1 MLEST
6 VLERTMLPSFQQ
18 RKETERLAAST
29 SLHSQ
34 LRLISEAALS
44 LLDQIE
50 SVREEQTT
58 DSDRAAASLYDEVRG
73 LEIRL
78 IRSALSQ
85 TRGHQRK
92 AARLLG
98 VKATTLNAKI
108 KRYKIPFL
116 RGTDRIE
123 PGVRVENEVADQRS

>member
-6 VLERTMLPSFQQ
+6 VIERTMLPAFSQ
-18 RKETERLAAST
+18 RKELERDAAPT
-29 SLHSQ
+29 SLHVQ
-34 LRLISEAALS
+34 LRLIREAALS

-50 SVREEQTT
+50 PLSQEPQVNG
-58 DSDRAAASLYDEVRG
+58 SDEAASLYDEVRR

-78 IRSALSQ
+78 IANALSQ
-85 TRGHQRK
+85 THGHQRK

-108 KRYKIPFL
+108 KRYQIPFL
-116 RGTDRIE
+116 RGAASSK
-123 PGVRVENEVADQRS
+123 PAVRVENEVDG

>member
-18 RKETERLAAST
+18 RKETERLAASA

-50 SVREEQTT
+50 SVREEQKT
-58 DSDRAAASLYDEVRG
+58 DSDKAASLHDEVRG

-123 PGVRVENEVADQRS
+123 PGVQVENEVADQRS